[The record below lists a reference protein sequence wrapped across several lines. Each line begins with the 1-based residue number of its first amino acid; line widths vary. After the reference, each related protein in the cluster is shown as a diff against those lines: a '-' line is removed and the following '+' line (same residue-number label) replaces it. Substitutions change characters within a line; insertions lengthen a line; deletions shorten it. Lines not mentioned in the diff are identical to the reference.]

1 MTGQLNGAAG
11 AGALA
16 GAASSLFSA
25 PPADLLP
32 PDLGCAPDDAALSAA
47 RVAAVA
53 ARDAA
58 EIDRDAVLPAA
69 AIATL
74 KQHGLLGAMVPA
86 AMGGADASL
95 AEIAATACTLGRACS
110 ATAMIYAMHQ
120 IQLACLVAHGT
131 DSVWHRRFLQ
141 RVASEQLLLASVTSE
156 VGVGGDIRQ
165 SRCAVATAG
174 NTFALRKESTAISYG
189 RCADALLIT
198 ARRHEDAA
206 PSDQVLVVAPRDT
219 VRMDR
224 TGGWNPMGMRGTCTE
239 AFVVHAEGVLPQVM
253 PVPFGDIASAT
264 MQPVSHVLWSALWIG
279 IAADALDRAR
289 AFLRASLRKGDGAL
303 PPGGVRLVD
312 AVASLQLLQSQL
324 RAWLVR
330 LDARTGAF
338 LAAAPLSLSETAE
351 MNNLKVQASETC
363 LRVVQEAMLICG
375 FAGYQNDS
383 PFSLARHL
391 RDLQSA
397 PLMVNNDRI
406 RASTASLLLGPK
418 LNLGIT

>member
-1 MTGQLNGAAG
+1 MTALLDGAVG
-11 AGALA
+11 PGVLA
-16 GAASSLFSA
+16 DARPIIFSSPHPEVNASADSAAS
-25 PPADLLP
+25 PI
-32 PDLGCAPDDAALSAA
+32 A
-47 RVAAVA
+47 RVVSVA

-58 EIDRDAVLPAA
+58 QVDRDAVLPTATIAA
-69 AIATL
+69 M
-74 KQHGLLGAMVPA
+74 KQQGLLGAMIPGSL
-86 AMGGADASL
+86 GGANAPL
-95 AEIAATACTLGRACS
+95 AAIAATACALGRACS

-120 IQLACLVAHGT
+120 IQIACLVAHGT
-131 DSVWHRRFLQ
+131 DSIWHRRFLQ

-165 SRCAVATAG
+165 SRCAVAASG
-174 NTFALRKESTAISYG
+174 NTFTLRKDATAISYG
-189 RCADALLIT
+189 RGADALLIT
-198 ARRHEDAA
+198 ARRHADAA
-206 PSDQVLVVAPRDT
+206 PSDQVLVVAPRET
-219 VRMDR
+219 VQMDR
-224 TGGWNPMGMRGTCTE
+224 TGAWNPMGMRGTCTE
-239 AFVVHAEGVLPQVM
+239 AFIVNAEGVLPQII
-253 PVPFGDIASAT
+253 PAPFGDIAAST
-264 MQPVSHVLWSALWIG
+264 MLPVSHVLWSALWIG

-289 AFLRASLRKGDGAL
+289 AFLRAGLRKDGGAL
-303 PPGGVRLVD
+303 PPGGARLVD
-312 AVASLQLLQSQL
+312 AVAALQLLQSQL
-324 RAWLVR
+324 RAWLTR
-330 LDARTGAF
+330 LDGRADGA

-418 LNLGIT
+418 LGLGIS